1 MLSMGHLPHGR
12 AWSEDDTSPP
22 DDSIKNR
29 RRAVLWHDQVHHS
42 VQCDDRWGGFVPKR
56 TLTVMTWLV
65 ASLAVTLATGCGAS
79 KETGTWGPL
88 RYKTGWIR
96 LGYLVAGTENWA
108 TQGVYRPVGAASDAT
123 SIPKAGDVLEI
134 TKESLVIIVEFKS
147 HGEDKRLTSPA
158 SRLLYED
165 DSTDINLPPG
175 EQVRV
180 QETQRG
186 AAADGVQMVWAR
198 VEPINAPAP

>member
-1 MLSMGHLPHGR
+1 MCGGVVR
-12 AWSEDDTSPP
+12 KCGWTATAWL
-22 DDSIKNR
+22 I
-29 RRAVLWHDQVHHS
+29 A
-42 VQCDDRWGGFVPKR
+42 
-56 TLTVMTWLV
+56 
-65 ASLAVTLATGCGAS
+65 ALAVTLAGGCGES
-79 KETGTWGPL
+79 KGTGTWGPL

-108 TQGVYRPVGAASDAT
+108 TQAVYRPVGAASDSA

-158 SRLLYED
+158 SRLLYQD
-165 DSTDINLPPG
+165 DSTDINLRPG

-198 VEPINAPAP
+198 VEPVNATAP